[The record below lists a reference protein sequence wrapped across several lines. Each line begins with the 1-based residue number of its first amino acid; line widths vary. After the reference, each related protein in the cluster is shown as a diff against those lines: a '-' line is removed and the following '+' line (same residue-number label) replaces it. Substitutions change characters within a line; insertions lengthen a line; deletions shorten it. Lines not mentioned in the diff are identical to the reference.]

1 MAEEKRRSVKV
12 SLSFAEDLEDV
23 FNYGVETFGLRQAE
37 NYEAEIWDLVER
49 LPISYRLFPEC
60 RHLPTKSKIYR
71 WIILDSHLIIY
82 RITKHEVQVLR
93 ILHSKRSITKIKAV
107 RRIKL

>member
-23 FNYGVETFGLRQAE
+23 FNYGVETFGLRQAD

-49 LPISYRLFPEC
+49 LPNSTVSFRNVGTCQLNQ
-60 RHLPTKSKIYR
+60 RTTVGLSS
-71 WIILDSHLIIY
+71 ILI
-82 RITKHEVQVLR
+82 
-93 ILHSKRSITKIKAV
+93 
-107 RRIKL
+107 